1 MKALL
6 LSEYKHLEYTDFPA
20 PEIEPEEVLVA
31 VKATGICGSDVHGYD
46 GSTGRRI
53 PPLIMGHETAGVIV
67 KTGARVSGW
76 NPGDRVTC
84 DSTIYCGKCFYC
96 QRGEINLCDNRRVMG
111 VSTPE
116 YRRHGAFA
124 EYVAVPQHILYRL
137 PDEVSFDQ
145 AVMLEPLAV
154 AFHAVR
160 ITPIEIND
168 SVLVVGAGMI
178 GLLIVQA
185 LRLAG
190 CGQIIATDLDASR
203 LELARSLGAD
213 SVFLSTEA
221 DFRQKVTGLTHGR
234 GPNHAFEVVGI
245 TPAVKT
251 AVESVRKGGT
261 VTLVGNL
268 SSSVELP
275 LQSAVTRE
283 LTLYGSCASEGEYPA
298 CIDMLA
304 RKKVNVE
311 PLISAIAPLSE
322 GATWFDRLYDR
333 EPGLMKVILKP

>member
-203 LELARSLGAD
+203 LELARSLGSD

-221 DFRQKVTGLTHGR
+221 DFRQKVTELTDGR

>member
-154 AFHAVR
+154 AFHAAR

-203 LELARSLGAD
+203 LELARSLGSD

-221 DFRQKVTGLTHGR
+221 DFRQKVTELTDGR

-245 TPAVKT
+245 TPAVQT

-322 GATWFDRLYDR
+322 GATWFDRLYNR